1 MNKTSTLE
9 MQVPAPEAALPSPV
23 LVLAPVAT
31 KAYSYA
37 VPPGLE
43 VRLGDVVRVPLGP
56 RQTVGVVWGAAEP
69 VEGRALK
76 AIAEMV
82 ETPPLT
88 EELVRFCAWV
98 SRYTLTPPGMMLRM
112 VLRVPDAIGA
122 PKTRLGI
129 VQTGDPP
136 KRMTEARSEV
146 LRALED
152 GEAMTKAELAKA
164 AKVSSTVVEGLIKA
178 RTLSLVELPPEPIAG
193 APDPRFARTDL
204 TPMQASAAH
213 RLRERVRDG
222 RFVATLLDGVTG
234 SGKTEVYFEAI
245 AEALALHEDAQVLV
259 LMPEI
264 ALTAAFLGR
273 FAKRFG
279 NPPLAWHSSLTMR
292 RRERVW
298 RAVESGEARVVIGAR
313 SSLFLPFQH
322 LALVIVDEEHDPAF
336 KQEERAT
343 YHARDMAIVRARM
356 NDAPVILASATPS
369 LETYVN
375 AETDR
380 YRTIRLPARFG
391 DHPLPEVQPIDM
403 RIDGPEPGHWLS
415 PRLVEAVHE
424 TVARGEQAL
433 LFLNRRGYAPLTLCR
448 KCGHRFGCSQCT
460 AWLVEHRFRR
470 KLLCHHCGHEE
481 PRPNRCP
488 ACDAPDSLAAVGPGV
503 ERVAEEVAE
512 TFPKARAVTLSS
524 DILGGVD
531 RLRAELET
539 VAKGGVDIVI
549 GTQLVAKG
557 HNFPLMTLAGVVD
570 ADVGLAHGDPRGA
583 ERTFQLLSQVV
594 GRAGRARDGSL
605 GLLQTYAP
613 DLPVM
618 QALVSGDRDR
628 FYAEERAERLRT
640 GLPPFGR
647 LAALVVSGEPHA
659 HPDAYARTLA
669 QAAPP
674 AEAIEV
680 LGPAEAPIAMIRGR
694 RRFRLLLKATRSADV
709 QGYIG
714 QWLEAAPPP
723 RNGVRVAIDVDPQTF
738 M

>member
-1 MNKTSTLE
+1 ME
-9 MQVPAPEAALPSPV
+9 VPAADAALPSPV

-37 VPPGLE
+37 VPPGMT

-76 AIAEMV
+76 PITEIV

-88 EELVRFCAWV
+88 EELVRFCEWV

-122 PKTRLGI
+122 PKTRAGI

-136 KRMTEARSEV
+136 KRMTEARAEV
-146 LRALED
+146 LRVLED
-152 GEAMTKAELAKA
+152 GEAMTKAELAQA
-164 AKVSSTVVEGLIKA
+164 AKVSVAVVDGLVKA
-178 RTLSLVELPPEPIAG
+178 RALSQVELPPAPIAG

-204 TPMQASAAH
+204 TDMQASAAH
-213 RLRERVRDG
+213 RLRERVRDA
-222 RFVATLLDGVTG
+222 RFVVTLLDGVTG

-245 AEALALHEDAQVLV
+245 AEALAIDEGAQVLV

-264 ALTAAFLGR
+264 ALTAAFLDR

-356 NDAPVILASATPS
+356 NGAPVILASATPS
-369 LETYVN
+369 LETFVN

-391 DHPLPEVQPIDM
+391 DHPLPQVQPIDM

-415 PRLVEAVHE
+415 PRLVEAVTE

-481 PRPNRCP
+481 PRPSRCP
-488 ACDAPDSLAAVGPGV
+488 ACDAVDSLAAVGPGV

-512 TFPKARAVTLSS
+512 TFPHARAVTLSS

-531 RLRAELET
+531 RLRAELEA
-539 VAKGGVDIVI
+539 VAKGDVDIVV

-557 HNFPLMTLAGVVD
+557 HNFPNMTLAGVVD

-594 GRAGRARDGSL
+594 GRAGRARDGSI

-659 HPDAYARTLA
+659 SPDAYARTLA
-669 QAAPP
+669 QHAPP

-694 RRFRLLLKATRSADV
+694 RRFRLLVKATRNADV

-714 QWLEAAPPP
+714 KWLEAAPPP
-723 RNGVRVAIDVDPQTF
+723 RNGVRVAIDIDPQTF

>member
-1 MNKTSTLE
+1 MD
-9 MQVPAPEAALPSPV
+9 APVGDAPLPSPV

-37 VPPGLE
+37 VPPGMDL
-43 VRLGDVVRVPLGP
+43 RLGDVVRVPLGP

-69 VEGRALK
+69 VEGRPLK
-76 AIAEMV
+76 PVAELI

-98 SRYTLTPPGMMLRM
+98 ARYTLTPSGMILRM

-122 PKTRLGI
+122 PRTRLGI
-129 VQTGDPP
+129 VQVGDPP
-136 KRMTEARSEV
+136 KRMTEARAEV

-152 GEAMTKAELAKA
+152 GEEMTKAELAQA
-164 AKVSSTVVEGLIKA
+164 AKVSVSVVDGLIKA
-178 RTLSLVELPPEPIAG
+178 RTLAQVELAPAPIAG
-193 APDPRFARTDL
+193 APDPHFAETALTDA
-204 TPMQASAAH
+204 QAAAAH

-222 RFVATLLDGVTG
+222 RFVVTLLDGVTG

-245 AEALALHEDAQVLV
+245 AEALARSDDAQVLV
-259 LMPEI
+259 MMPEI
-264 ALTAAFLGR
+264 ALTAAFLDR
-273 FAKRFG
+273 FARRFG
-279 NPPLAWHSSLTMR
+279 NPPVAWHSSLTMR

-313 SSLFLPFQH
+313 SSLFLPFQN
-322 LALVIVDEEHDPAF
+322 LSLVIVDEEHDPAF
-336 KQEERAT
+336 KQEDRAT
-343 YHARDMAIVRARM
+343 YHARDMAVVRARM

-375 AETDR
+375 AESDR
-380 YRTIRLPARFG
+380 YRAIALPSRYG
-391 DHPLPEVQPIDM
+391 DHPMPDVEPIDM
-403 RIDGPEPGHWLS
+403 RADGPEPGHWLS
-415 PRLVEAVHE
+415 PRLVESVKE

-481 PRPNRCP
+481 PRPHRCP
-488 ACDAPDSLAAVGPGV
+488 ACDAEDSLTPIGPGV

-512 TFPKARAVTLSS
+512 TFPNARAVTLSS

-539 VAKGGVDIVI
+539 VAKGDVDIVI

-557 HNFPLMTLAGVVD
+557 HNFPNLTLAGVVD

-594 GRAGRARDGSL
+594 GRAGRAKDGSL

-613 DLPVM
+613 HLPVM

-647 LAALVVSGEPHA
+647 LAALIVSGEPNA
-659 HPDAYARTLA
+659 GADTYARTLA
-669 QAAPP
+669 QHAPP
-674 AEAIEV
+674 AEAIDV

-694 RRFRLLLKATRSADV
+694 KRYRLLVKATRTADI
-709 QGYIG
+709 QGYISR
-714 QWLEAAPPP
+714 WLDDAPPP
-723 RNGVRVAIDVDPQTF
+723 RGGVRVAIDIDPQTF